1 MINLKS
7 HRPWLVIF
15 YLIVMFSNSMFT
27 FIDIPIKNIWKYDKI
42 IHFFEYF
49 ILGVLVFYTLYEK
62 PMINKDIYAIILIMS
77 LIPIVD
83 ESIQYFTPNRVPS
96 IYDAISDYIGFYTG
110 CYIYKLIHKAK
121 YG

>member
-42 IHFFEYF
+42 IHFSEYF
-49 ILGVLVFYTLYEK
+49 ILGVLLFYALYEK
-62 PMINKDIYAIILIMS
+62 PMINKDLYTIILIMS

-96 IYDAISDYIGFYTG
+96 FYDAVADYLGFYTG
-110 CYIYKLIHKAK
+110 CYIFKLIYRAK
-121 YG
+121 HG

>member
-1 MINLKS
+1 MINLQS

-15 YLIVMFSNSMFT
+15 YLIVVFSSSMFT

-42 IHFFEYF
+42 IHFSEYF
-49 ILGVLVFYTLYEK
+49 ILGVLLFYALYEK
-62 PMINKDIYAIILIMS
+62 PIINKDVYTAILIMS

-96 IYDAISDYIGFYTG
+96 FYDAVADYLGFYTG
-110 CYIYKLIHKAK
+110 CYIFKLIYRAK
-121 YG
+121 HG